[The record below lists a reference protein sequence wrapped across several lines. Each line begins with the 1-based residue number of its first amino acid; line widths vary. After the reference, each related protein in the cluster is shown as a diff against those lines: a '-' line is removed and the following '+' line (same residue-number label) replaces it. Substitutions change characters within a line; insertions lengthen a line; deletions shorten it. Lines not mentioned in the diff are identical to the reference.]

1 MIKQKLKT
9 NNETQFISIE
19 ETMNYCEQYREQLIR
34 YCSHYFDYEYE
45 YAKDCVQDAYV
56 ALFENLN
63 KGIVIRDY
71 KSWLYTVVFNYQSKV
86 HKNKMNHKE
95 IAFMDNER
103 KDEVIENSN
112 IYNPDY
118 IDQMITDKMIEERA
132 IQIISQLN
140 PDEKELYISYYRKH
154 RKLKDIAVDFN
165 VKYITIR
172 KRDNKLKKKL
182 NEKIKEFENL

>member
-9 NNETQFISIE
+9 NIETQFESIE
-19 ETMNYCEQYREQLIR
+19 ETMNYCEQYRDQLIR
-34 YCSHYFDYEYE
+34 YCSNYFDYEYE

-86 HKNKMNHKE
+86 FKSKLHRKE
-95 IAFMDNER
+95 MDFMDNEI

-132 IQIISQLN
+132 IHIISQLK
-140 PDEKELYISYYRKH
+140 PDENELYRLYYLEKK
-154 RKLKDIAVDFN
+154 KLKDIAVDLN
-165 VKYITIR
+165 VKYSTLL
-172 KRDNKLKKKL
+172 KRHKKLKIKL
-182 NEKIKEFENL
+182 HEKIKEFENL